1 MNLYRLGAY
10 EIQMLKLRLIFFCI
24 NSAGSFFRDKQI
36 NYVNKVFKAKQ
47 SRKEFLRAKQTF
59 RNFFFA
65 EVLFLYVEIKFTNYF
80 TVSVVK
86 PF

>member
-1 MNLYRLGAY
+1 M
-10 EIQMLKLRLIFFCI
+10 
-24 NSAGSFFRDKQI
+24 
-36 NYVNKVFKAKQ
+36 NKVFKAKQ

-80 TVSVVK
+80 TLSVVK
-86 PF
+86 PFWEPGSNDTFTLISFLLAELIKIIFKICNKTQLELDI